1 MKKIFI
7 ATKLDFQRLVG
18 RLSSRLDD
26 LKDSFV
32 EFISDLIY
40 VILDIIAIIIAPIV
54 RPITSFLIIKKG
66 KVVKLDNDNLEV
78 LHRIASSQFK
88 NDTFMQNVNYN
99 YKLDYIANTIIREHI
114 NKNKDN

>member
-18 RLSSRLDD
+18 RLYSRLDD

-32 EFISDLIY
+32 KFISDLIY
-40 VILDIIAIIIAPIV
+40 VIIDIIALVIAPIV

-88 NDTFMQNVNYN
+88 NDTFNQNVNYN
-99 YKLDYIANTIIREHI
+99 YKFDYIVNAIIREHI
-114 NKNKDN
+114 NKYK